1 MMISPNTLVILLG
14 TTALGTCCGLVG
26 ALMLL
31 RRRALLADAIAH
43 STLPGIC
50 IAFLIG
56 GSRSL
61 PVLGIGALL
70 SALLAASLVSW
81 LPRVTRIRKDAATA
95 CVLGIMFGAGIA
107 LVGIIQRSGMSG
119 SAAGL
124 DGLLLGRTAGMLRS
138 EAWLFGIS
146 AVVMSLIIVA
156 LRKELLVS
164 CFDPRFGL
172 SSKIPARSIDLLQ
185 TSLLAATIV
194 IALPAVGVVLTAA
207 LVIIPAAAARFWT
220 DRFDGLLRTSA
231 LLGAASGIVGTLISS
246 LHTNLPAGPVIV
258 LSATTFF
265 VISLLLAPG
274 RGWIS
279 RFLQKRSR
287 LQNRQLRRFLDGI
300 LSSELGGSTE
310 VDRQRLLRASTA
322 QNRRVLS
329 NSIRGGW
336 VQADPH
342 RIQLT
347 PVGRQRAVRARKAL
361 QIWREWLT
369 SEASIDRDL
378 IDLDEQDIEKILPPD
393 LIETLQKSI
402 DERGTS

>member
-1 MMISPNTLVILLG
+1 MISPNTLVILLG

-146 AVVMSLIIVA
+146 AVVMSLIIMA

-220 DRFDGLLRTSA
+220 DRFDVLLRTSA

>member
-14 TTALGTCCGLVG
+14 STALGTCCGLVG

-31 RRRALLADAIAH
+31 KRRALLADAIAH

-50 IAFLIG
+50 IAFLLG

-61 PVLGIGALL
+61 AVLGVGALL
-70 SALLAASLVSW
+70 SALLSATLVSW
-81 LPRVTRIRKDAATA
+81 LPRITRIRKDAATA
-95 CVLGIMFGAGIA
+95 CVLGILFGAGIA
-107 LVGIIQRSGMSG
+107 LVGIIQRSGLGG

-138 EAWLFGIS
+138 EALLFGIS
-146 AVVMSLIIVA
+146 AMMMSLIILA

-172 SSKIPARSIDLLQ
+172 SAKIPARSIDFLQ

-207 LVIIPAAAARFWT
+207 LVIIPAAAGRFWT
-220 DRFDGLLRTSA
+220 DRFDVLLVISA
-231 LLGAASGIVGTLISS
+231 LIGAASGLVGTLISS
-246 LHTNLPAGPVIV
+246 LHSDLPAGPVIV
-258 LSATTFF
+258 LSATTLFI
-265 VISLLLAPG
+265 ISLLLAPG

-279 RFLQKRSR
+279 RHLQQRSR
-287 LQNRQLRRFLDGI
+287 LQDRQIRQFLDGI
-300 LSSELGGSTE
+300 LSSELEESSLVVLKRQPVTTAAI
-310 VDRQRLLRASTA
+310 DRRNLVVSSR
-322 QNRRVLS
+322 N
-329 NSIRGGW
+329 GW
-336 VQADPH
+336 IETDSQ

-347 PVGRQRAVRARKAL
+347 QEGRTRAVRARKAL

-393 LIETLQKSI
+393 LIDTLQKSI
-402 DERGTS
+402 DHRGTS